1 MKLHRFNECQKNPVI
16 EPGINWI
23 LEMDNNVPLSPD
35 APHAFCD
42 NTPLHLKSV
51 QTFSLPLSQAA
62 HHVIN
67 NLQVKHKD

>member
-1 MKLHRFNECQKNPVI
+1 MY
-16 EPGINWI
+16 
-23 LEMDNNVPLSPD
+23 NNLPLSPD